1 MRVSLDRSTLPPR
14 SEHLRPPSTLPPAY
28 QANNGR
34 SARIPQLAAV
44 VRALVAAAVVFA
56 ALAIGASHTA
66 RGEATAGNGALVQGA
81 AVPSPGAVAPAP
93 APMRRPKIGIV
104 LSGGGARGLTHIGVL
119 KVLEE
124 LHVPV
129 DYISST
135 SMGAIVGGLY
145 ASGVSTTEMERLV
158 TSLDW
163 PTLFSD
169 QPPRRELA
177 VRRKL
182 EDSLYTIP
190 LELGFRDFSFRLAT
204 GAITGQNLE
213 LVLHGLTWRDDDIGS
228 FDNLPIPFRAIA
240 TNLVDGSEVDFE
252 QGPLYIAMRGS
263 MSVPGIF
270 APLDHDGKMLGD
282 GGLVKNLPVDT
293 VQKMGA
299 EVVIAINIGTPLMT
313 REQLSSFFG
322 VAEQSINILT
332 EQNVRAQKALLSFP
346 RDVLIEP
353 DLGDLSGAAFD
364 KGARFIALGEKA
376 ARASA
381 DALSRYALSAADYA
395 AYRAALHR
403 SGPPVNP
410 ELEFAGVKGTEVTN
424 PEVLQAQ
431 VGLEPGAKIDF
442 PTAQADIATLYGRGD
457 FARIDYELTGTPPQ
471 RGVQFVV
478 TEKPWGPD
486 YLLFGVGFSTDLQGE
501 NTFGLRMRYKRTWL
515 NSLGGEW
522 NNDVS
527 LGTTNYY
534 RTELYQPLNL
544 AQTVFAAPY
553 GGIGTTTENIFTQG
567 VKVAEY
573 RVLDER
579 VGIDLGYALG
589 AWGDLRIGPVYIHE
603 RGDPAVASPAFPVTR
618 ADEWGLALLAR
629 VDTQDNAF
637 FPSHGLRLTFS
648 GFSGTRAEQDVD
660 RKVSRGELDVHQSI
674 PIGERDTINL
684 GVRLAG
690 TNLFDPVL
698 LGSFRLGGFLE
709 ISGLRTEELE
719 GSYLGRAR
727 AVYLHRTGQLPVFGN
742 TYYLGGSLEVGNVWQ
757 ERSAISFGDTYK
769 AGSLFFAADTP
780 FGPFYIAWGHTTRGD
795 STWYLLLGRP

>member
-1 MRVSLDRSTLPPR
+1 VDTSVLPPR
-14 SEHLRPPSTLPPAY
+14 SGHSRRLSGHRWAY
-28 QANNGR
+28 HANIGR
-34 SARIPQLAAV
+34 SACIPQLPYAWRLV
-44 VRALVAAAVVFA
+44 VAAAAVFVAVAIAGPRA
-56 ALAIGASHTA
+56 ARAD
-66 RGEATAGNGALVQGA
+66 GA
-81 AVPSPGAVAPAP
+81 ADAAPLPAGAETAAPQSATS
-93 APMRRPKIGIV
+93 ATEARRRPRIGVV

-129 DYISST
+129 DYISAT

-145 ASGVSTTEMERLV
+145 ASGVSASEMESLV

-182 EDSLYTIP
+182 EDALYTIP
-190 LELGFRDFSFRLAT
+190 LELGLRDFSLKLAT

-213 LVLHGLTWRDDDIGS
+213 LVLHGLTWRDDDVGS
-228 FDNLPIPFRAIA
+228 LDNLPIPFRAVA

-252 QGPLYIAMRGS
+252 RGPLYIAMRGS

-270 APLDHDGKMLGD
+270 APLDRDGKMLGD

-293 VQKMGA
+293 VKKMGA

-313 REQLSSFFG
+313 RQQLSSFVG

-332 EQNVRAQKALLSFP
+332 EQNVRAQKALLSLP

-353 DLGDLSGAAFD
+353 DLGDLSTSDFD
-364 KGARFIALGEKA
+364 KGARFIALGETA

-381 DALSRYALSAADYA
+381 DALSRYALSPDAYA
-395 AYRAALHR
+395 AYRTALHR
-403 SGPPVNP
+403 STAPAEPR
-410 ELEFAGVKGTEVTN
+410 LEFAGVKGTEVTN

-442 PTAQADIATLYGRGD
+442 PTVQADIATLYGRGD
-457 FARIDYELTGTPPQ
+457 FARIDYDLTGTPRE

-478 TEKPWGPD
+478 AEKPWGPD

-522 NNDVS
+522 DNDVS

-534 RTELYQPLNL
+534 RTELYQPIDL
-544 AQTVFAAPY
+544 AQTVFTAPY
-553 GGIGTTTENIFTQG
+553 GGIGTTTENIFAQG

-579 VGIDLGYALG
+579 VGIDVGYAFG
-589 AWGDLRIGPVYIHE
+589 SWGSLRAGPVYIHE
-603 RGDPAVASPAFPVTR
+603 RGDPAVASPQFPVTL

-629 VDTQDNAF
+629 IDTQDNAF
-637 FPSHGLRLTFS
+637 FPRRGLRLAFS
-648 GFSGTRAEQDVD
+648 GFYGTRQQQDVD
-660 RKVSRGELDVHQSI
+660 RKVTRGELDVHQSI
-674 PIGERDTINL
+674 PIAERDTIDL
-684 GVRLAG
+684 GLRLAA
-690 TNLFDPVL
+690 TNFFDPL
-698 LGSFRLGGFLE
+698 ILGNYRLGGFLE

-727 AVYLHRTGQLPVFGN
+727 AVYLHRVGQLPVVGS

-780 FGPFYIAWGHTTRGD
+780 FGPFYVAWGHTTRGD